1 MEESRK
7 ISQGI
12 GQARAAACFF
22 WLLAVV
28 TVAAFMV
35 HPVWLPEVVSLHGVD
50 VDRQMNITFGVA
62 GAAFFVA
69 QVLLGCCL
77 WRFGR
82 WLPGPALHWNESPR
96 LEVAWTLITA
106 VIFVG
111 LGVQGSVIWARTYLT
126 EAPADAMTL
135 EVTGQQFAWNVRY
148 PGPDGKFGR
157 TRPDKV
163 DDAAGNYIGLDDAD
177 PAGQDD
183 ITTQNIIAIPVNRPI
198 RIIIRS
204 RDVLHSFFVPVLR
217 VKQDAVPGM
226 GIPVH
231 FTATKTGEYE
241 VACAELCGMQHY
253 KMRARDRKSSC
264 RERVFKDV

>member
-1 MEESRK
+1 M
-7 ISQGI
+7 
-12 GQARAAACFF
+12 ARALVLFF
-22 WLLAVV
+22 WFLAIA
-28 TVAAFMV
+28 TAAAFIV
-35 HPVWLPEVVSLHGVD
+35 HPVWLPELVSVHGAD
-50 VDRQMNITFGVA
+50 VDRQIDFTFGVA
-62 GAAFFVA
+62 GVAFFLA
-69 QVLLGCCL
+69 QMLLGCCL
-77 WRFGR
+77 WRFGAKS
-82 WLPGPALHWNESPR
+82 LVPARYWHESPR
-96 LEVAWTLITA
+96 MEIAWTLVTA
-106 VIFVG
+106 IAFVG
-111 LGVQGSVIWARTYLT
+111 LGIQGSVIWARTYLT
-126 EAPADAMTL
+126 DAPANALTI
-135 EVTGQQFAWNVRY
+135 EITGQQFAWNVRY

-163 DDAAGNYIGLDDAD
+163 DDSMANYIGLDDSD

-198 RIIIRS
+198 NLILKS

-253 KMRARDRKSSC
+253 KMRSRFLVMTDAGFAAWLKTRAAL
-264 RERVFKDV
+264 